1 MNIIAYQIDNGTC
14 RFIYSVSEGSYN
26 VVSVENYGGMIDFL
40 KSTEGVRLSASDN
53 IYDYAKRLIVADA
66 NYSLSLS

>member
-1 MNIIAYQIDNGTC
+1 MKIIAYQIDNGTC

-40 KSTEGVRLSASDN
+40 TRSEGMRLSASES
-53 IYDYAKRLIVADA
+53 IYEYAKRLIVADA

>member
-1 MNIIAYQIDNGTC
+1 MNIIAYQIDESTC

-40 KSTEGVRLSASDN
+40 TRTEGVRLSASES
-53 IYDYAKRLIVADA
+53 IYEYAKRLIVADA
-66 NYSLSLS
+66 NYSLS

>member
-40 KSTEGVRLSASDN
+40 TRSEGVRLSASES
-53 IYDYAKRLIVADA
+53 IYEYAKRLIVADA
-66 NYSLSLS
+66 NYSLSL

>member
-40 KSTEGVRLSASDN
+40 TRSEGMRLSASES

-66 NYSLSLS
+66 NYSLSL

>member
-1 MNIIAYQIDNGTC
+1 MNIIVAYQIDETTC
-14 RFIYSVSEGSYN
+14 RFIYRVSEGSYN

-40 KSTEGVRLSASDN
+40 TRSEGMRLSASES

-66 NYSLSLS
+66 NYSLSL

>member
-40 KSTEGVRLSASDN
+40 TRSEGMRLSASES
-53 IYDYAKRLIVADA
+53 IYEYAKRLIVADA
-66 NYSLSLS
+66 NYSLSL

>member
-40 KSTEGVRLSASDN
+40 TRSEGVRLSASES

>member
-40 KSTEGVRLSASDN
+40 TRSEGMRLSASES
-53 IYDYAKRLIVADA
+53 IYEYAKRLIVADA
-66 NYSLSLS
+66 NYSLS